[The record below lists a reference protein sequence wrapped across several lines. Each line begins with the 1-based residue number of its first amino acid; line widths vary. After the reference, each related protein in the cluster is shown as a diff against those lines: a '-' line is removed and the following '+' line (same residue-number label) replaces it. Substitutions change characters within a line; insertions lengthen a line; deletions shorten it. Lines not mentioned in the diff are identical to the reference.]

1 MIARHDA
8 IVRLRAASW
17 VREPDTQE
25 VFKALDGLSDR
36 TRAVGGIVRD
46 TIIGKPDMRADLDL
60 ATELLPGE
68 VMARAKAKGMS
79 CYPTGIKHGTVTVR
93 NGQTT
98 VEVTTLREDKNTDGR
113 HAEVKFGLN
122 WRADA
127 RRRDFTINAL
137 YASMTGAFH
146 DPLAGLEDLL
156 ARRVRF
162 IDDPDERI
170 EEDRL
175 RVYRFF
181 RFTAGYGDENFDA
194 GGLAACQRAADKLG
208 NLSSERVGAEMMKIL
223 ALPRVASTLAV
234 MSNSGIVEIDVAV
247 LEMLARYENLTV
259 SPVAVGRLA
268 ILIAQGGGE
277 AIQEAWRLSNASIA
291 EAREVRQAAAFLD
304 GGDFAQ
310 AAYRYARLGSVALPV
325 AAAVG
330 QWPKEKLRAAMEK
343 FHAIEVPPFPIN
355 GDDLK
360 EAGFFP
366 GPALGQALRA
376 IEAEWIKSEFS
387 LDRVV
392 LLERLSKYFD

>member
-17 VREPDTQE
+17 VREQDTQE
-25 VFKALDGLSDR
+25 IFKALDGLSDR

-98 VEVTTLREDKNTDGR
+98 VEVTTLREDVNTDGR

-156 ARRVRF
+156 AKRVRF

-181 RFTAGYGDENFDA
+181 RFTAGYGDEIFDPE
-194 GGLAACQRAADKLG
+194 GLAACERAANSLG

-223 ALPRVASTLAV
+223 ALPRVAATMAV
-234 MSNSGIVEIDVAV
+234 MSKSGIVDIDVAV
-247 LEMLARYENLTV
+247 LEMLARYEDLTV

-268 ILIAQGGGE
+268 LLIAMGGS
-277 AIQEAWRLSNASIA
+277 AQLQQAWRLSNASIG
-291 EAREVRQAAAFLD
+291 EAREVRQAAALLD
-304 GGDFAQ
+304 AGEYNQ

-325 AAAVG
+325 AAAAG
-330 QWPKEKLRAAMEK
+330 QWPKEKLRVAVEK
-343 FHAIEVPPFPIN
+343 FHGIEVPPFPIN
-355 GDDLK
+355 GDDLQ
-360 EAGFFP
+360 EAGFLP
-366 GPALGQALRA
+366 GPALGKALRA
-376 IEAEWIKSEFS
+376 IEGEWIKSGFS
-387 LDRVV
+387 LDRLE
-392 LLERLSKYFD
+392 LLERLSRYFD